1 MCGCRANLYG
11 SESTHRG
18 TSGNRG
24 SDALSGDV
32 HNDLLYLIVCYSIPS
47 KTYFMSKELIH
58 LSRDEIAT
66 NGRIRYLPDENGV
79 YKPYELLAFSK
90 RSFIPPGYESSCAKN
105 PSSKTE
111 RLFDSIEASEFSR
124 LENRRKAF
132 NRARNNLFD
141 IAMSTTSFDCFVTL
155 TLDSKQVDRYSYDE
169 VIKKLN
175 VWLSNR
181 VQRNCLT
188 YVLVPEYHK
197 DKAIHFHGLCNFAA
211 LKTVRAVSP
220 SGRELSDNAD
230 RPIYNIVDFKLGHN
244 TVIPLSGE
252 NARTATTK
260 YCYKYITKSGGN
272 MVGGRYYLS
281 GGELGRPKYKYINVD
296 FDSLPCEVISVG
308 GIIEVKKY
316 KYKGENED
324 EFCQSIEQGVCE

>member
-1 MCGCRANLYG
+1 MPSDLIWEREYPPRDKWQPWERC
-11 SESTHRG
+11 SERRFAQQPSLLDCMLHYSIKNTMQ
-18 TSGNRG
+18 
-24 SDALSGDV
+24 AL
-32 HNDLLYLIVCYSIPS
+32 DLL
-47 KTYFMSKELIH
+47 H
-58 LSRDEIAT
+58 LTRDEIST
-66 NGRIRYLPDENGV
+66 NARIRYLPDENGV

-90 RSFIPPGYESSCAKN
+90 RTFIPSGFESVGCKKVTQ
-105 PSSKTE
+105 SKSE
-111 RLFDSIEASEFSR
+111 NLFDSIEATEFSR

-155 TLDSKQVDRYSYDE
+155 TLDPNVVNRYSYDD
-169 VIKKLN
+169 VIKRLN

-188 YVLVPEYHK
+188 YILVPEYHK

-211 LKTVRAVSP
+211 LKTSRAVSP
-220 SGRELSDNAD
+220 SGRELSDNEG

-281 GGELGRPKYKYINVD
+281 GGNLGRPKYKYINID
-296 FDSLPCEVISVG
+296 FDALPCEVINVG
-308 GIIEVKKY
+308 GIIEIKKY
-316 KYKGENED
+316 KYKGDNEN
-324 EFCQSIEQGVCE
+324 EFCQSITESVCE